1 MKMGSDV
8 HHTSEPRAE
17 RATFRLY
24 FITGG
29 KCNAQSVL

>member
-1 MKMGSDV
+1 MVK
-8 HHTSEPRAE
+8 TSKPRAE